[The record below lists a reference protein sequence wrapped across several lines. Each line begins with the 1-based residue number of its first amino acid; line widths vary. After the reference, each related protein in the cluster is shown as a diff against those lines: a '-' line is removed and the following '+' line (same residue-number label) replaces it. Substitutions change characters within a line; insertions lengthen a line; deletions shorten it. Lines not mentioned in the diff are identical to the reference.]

1 MNPHFSWK
9 GRCGTALLLSS
20 WCTSILRHVW
30 WIFIRRQTPATPRHF
45 VDGRFKDGVWPE
57 TYGLLVTIFHD
68 RGVSPL
74 FASATRRFWKMPREL
89 CDSYTWKWKS
99 GRRKGKQTWIS
110 SWQEMDGRI
119 EYERT
124 IYAENLIIFL
134 IALCNLYYI
143 RRID

>member
-20 WCTSILRHVW
+20 WCTPILRHVW